1 MRSGRA
7 AAKVGR
13 VEEAGIRD
21 AARLARDCVVMTQAV
36 ALGRWIS
43 SAGSRPVTPRRVLRK
58 PDLPAAAVVI
68 GVPLP
73 ARLRTA
79 ADLPAIHRPWC
90 LALAAGL
97 LRVEDGAVST
107 GPALAC
113 WPPAD
118 ADVLSGWL
126 SGLTVCSAAEAGPGS
141 HEQDEAAGD
150 VLVLLRMLQDE
161 YVPTGQA
168 LVHTMRAQARNLY
181 DEFGLD
187 ASFSWRADEGTV
199 TRAAARLASFGA
211 VSGNDMLTGGCVIT
225 PLGRWAAGRLRTM
238 LAGPGE
244 DLSAAGLIA
253 YLAEC
258 AEDDRFE
265 YAWDWLDAQPDP
277 VDAARLLVA
286 GASMEPR
293 LRWIAT
299 YAVELLGEDA
309 LPVWRDMV
317 QVPGIGPHARFALY
331 EMEAGPE
338 PSEAEWLWLAVESAA
353 RALAESGPDEA
364 ITVLWDCLPA
374 QQLAADDLDHRVAVA
389 RASDHP
395 SAGPLVQTITDH
407 VAAAGLG
414 SLSVHQCLQ
423 LKVTLKHWRPPIWR
437 TVLMPATAT
446 LPALHRVIQ
455 ILYGWDGD
463 HLHAFRVRHA
473 TYSDPSFKL
482 EEAGDETQVRVRD
495 ALAAGGGKIVYE
507 YDFGAGWTHEVA
519 LQRKVPRDP
528 AAVYPVCTKFSGD
541 SPVEYPAEEIWYSD
555 DASESDPAEAGPA
568 EPESFDL
575 AAVNGKLAAL
585 DSR

>member
-13 VEEAGIRD
+13 VEEAGILD
-21 AARLARDCVVMTQAV
+21 AARLARDCVVMTRAV

-43 SAGSRPVTPRRVLRK
+43 TAGPRPVTPRRVLRK
-58 PDLPAAAVVI
+58 PDLPAAAAVI

-79 ADLPAIHRPWC
+79 ADVPAIHRPWC

-97 LRVEDGAVST
+97 LRVEDGAVSA
-107 GPALAC
+107 GPALAR

-118 ADVLSGWL
+118 AEVLSAWL
-126 SGLTVCSAAEAGPGS
+126 SGLTACSAAEAGLDP

-150 VLVLLRMLQDE
+150 VLVLLRVLQDE
-161 YVPTGQA
+161 HVPAGQA
-168 LVHTMRAQARNLY
+168 LVHAVRVRARDLY

-187 ASFSWRADEGTV
+187 ASFGWRADEGPV

-244 DLSAAGLIA
+244 DLSAAELIA

-265 YAWDWLDAQPDP
+265 HAWDWLDAQPGP
-277 VDAARLLVA
+277 ADAARRLLVA

-293 LRWIAT
+293 LRWIAA

-338 PSEAEWLWLAVESAA
+338 PSDAEWLWLAVESAA
-353 RALAESGPDEA
+353 RALAENGPDEA

-374 QQLAADDLDHRVAVA
+374 QQLAADDLDHRVAMA

-395 SAGPLVQTITDH
+395 SARSLARTITDH
-407 VAAAGLG
+407 VASAGLG

-446 LPALHRVIQ
+446 LPAPAPGDPDPVWMGRRPPPRVPGTARDVQ
-455 ILYGWDGD
+455 RPVLQTGRGRRRDPGARAGRPRRRRREVR
-463 HLHAFRVRHA
+463 LRVR
-473 TYSDPSFKL
+473 FRRGL
-482 EEAGDETQVRVRD
+482 D
-495 ALAAGGGKIVYE
+495 ARG
-507 YDFGAGWTHEVA
+507 
-519 LQRKVPRDP
+519 R
-528 AAVYPVCTKFSGD
+528 
-541 SPVEYPAEEIWYSD
+541 PAEEAAARSRRRL
-555 DASESDPAEAGPA
+555 SGVHEVQRRLSRRVSGRG
-568 EPESFDL
+568 DL
-575 AAVNGKLAAL
+575 VL
-585 DSR
+585 RRRR

>member
-1 MRSGRA
+1 M
-7 AAKVGR
+7 
-13 VEEAGIRD
+13 
-21 AARLARDCVVMTQAV
+21 
-36 ALGRWIS
+36 
-43 SAGSRPVTPRRVLRK
+43 
-58 PDLPAAAVVI
+58 
-68 GVPLP
+68 
-73 ARLRTA
+73 
-79 ADLPAIHRPWC
+79 
-90 LALAAGL
+90 
-97 LRVEDGAVST
+97 
-107 GPALAC
+107 
-113 WPPAD
+113 
-118 ADVLSGWL
+118 
-126 SGLTVCSAAEAGPGS
+126 
-141 HEQDEAAGD
+141 
-150 VLVLLRMLQDE
+150 LVLLRTLQDE
-161 YVPTGQA
+161 HVPTGQA
-168 LVHTMRAQARNLY
+168 LVHTVRAQARNLY
-181 DEFGLD
+181 DEFGPD

-244 DLSAAGLIA
+244 DLSAAELIA

-265 YAWDWLDAQPDP
+265 HAWDWLDAQPGP
-277 VDAARLLVA
+277 VDAARRLLVA

-395 SAGPLVQTITDH
+395 SAGPLVQTMTDH

-414 SLSVHQCLQ
+414 SLSVHQCLL

-495 ALAAGGGKIVYE
+495 ALATGGGKIVYE

-541 SPVEYPAEEIWYSD
+541 SPVEYPEEEIWYSD
-555 DASESDPAEAGPA
+555 DASESGLAEPGPA
-568 EPESFDL
+568 EPGSFDL

>member
-1 MRSGRA
+1 
-7 AAKVGR
+7 
-13 VEEAGIRD
+13 
-21 AARLARDCVVMTQAV
+21 MTQAV

-43 SAGSRPVTPRRVLRK
+43 TAGSRPVTPRRVLRK
-58 PDLPAAAVVI
+58 PDLPAAAAVI

-79 ADLPAIHRPWC
+79 SDVPAIHRPWC

-113 WPPAD
+113 WAPAD
-118 ADVLSGWL
+118 ADVLSAWL
-126 SGLTVCSAAEAGPGS
+126 SGLTACSAAEAGPHP
-141 HEQDEAAGD
+141 HEQDEAVGD

-161 YVPTGQA
+161 HVPTGQA
-168 LVHTMRAQARNLY
+168 LVHTVRAQARNLH

-187 ASFSWRADEGTV
+187 SSFSWRADEGTV

-244 DLSAAGLIA
+244 DLSAAELIA

-265 YAWDWLDAQPDP
+265 HAWDWLDAQ
-277 VDAARLLVA
+277 
-286 GASMEPR
+286 
-293 LRWIAT
+293 
-299 YAVELLGEDA
+299 
-309 LPVWRDMV
+309 
-317 QVPGIGPHARFALY
+317 
-331 EMEAGPE
+331 
-338 PSEAEWLWLAVESAA
+338 
-353 RALAESGPDEA
+353 
-364 ITVLWDCLPA
+364 
-374 QQLAADDLDHRVAVA
+374 QLATDDLDHRVAMA

-395 SAGPLVQTITDH
+395 SAGSLTQTITDH
-407 VAAAGLG
+407 VASAGLG

-423 LKVTLKHWRPPIWR
+423 LKVTLKHRSPPIWR

-446 LPALHRVIQ
+446 LPTLHRVIQ

-473 TYSDPSFKL
+473 TYSDPSSNL
-482 EEAGDETQVRVRD
+482 EEASDETQVRVRD

-519 LQRKVPRDP
+519 LQRKLPRDP
-528 AAVYPVCTKFSGD
+528 VAVYPVCTKFSGD
-541 SPVEYPAEEIWYSD
+541 SPVEYPEGEIWYSD
-555 DASESDPAEAGPA
+555 DAGESDPAEPSPA

-585 DSR
+585 DGR

>member
-1 MRSGRA
+1 MTEA
-7 AAKVGR
+7 VG
-13 VEEAGIRD
+13 
-21 AARLARDCVVMTQAV
+21 
-36 ALGRWIS
+36 LGRWIS
-43 SAGSRPVTPRRVLRK
+43 TAGPRPVTPRRVLRK
-58 PDLPAAAVVI
+58 PDLPAAAAVI
-68 GVPLP
+68 GVPMP

-79 ADLPAIHRPWC
+79 ADVPAIHRPWC
-90 LALAAGL
+90 LALATGL
-97 LRVEDGAVST
+97 LRVEDGTVST

-126 SGLTVCSAAEAGPGS
+126 SGLTACSAAEAGPDP
-141 HEQDEAAGD
+141 HEQDEAVGD
-150 VLVLLRMLQDE
+150 VLVLLCMLQDE
-161 YVPTGQA
+161 HVPTGQA
-168 LVHTMRAQARNLY
+168 LVRTVRAQARNLY

-211 VSGNDMLTGGCVIT
+211 VSGNDILTGGCVIT

-244 DLSAAGLIA
+244 DLSAAELIA

-265 YAWDWLDAQPDP
+265 HAWNWLDAQPGP
-277 VDAARLLVA
+277 VDAARRLLVA

-331 EMEAGPE
+331 EMEAGSE
-338 PSEAEWLWLAVESAA
+338 PSNAQWLWLAVESAA

-374 QQLAADDLDHRVAVA
+374 QQLAADDLDHRVAMA

-395 SAGPLVQTITDH
+395 SAGSLAQTITDH
-407 VAAAGLG
+407 VASAGLG

-423 LKVTLKHWRPPIWR
+423 LKVTLKHRRPPIWR

-446 LPALHRVIQ
+446 LPALHRAIQ

-473 TYSDPSFKL
+473 TYSDPAFKL
-482 EEAGDETQVRVRD
+482 EEAGDETPVRVRD

-519 LQRKVPRDP
+519 LQRKLPRDP
-528 AAVYPVCTKFSGD
+528 VAVHPVCTKFSGD
-541 SPVEYPAEEIWYSD
+541 SPVEYPEEEIWYSD
-555 DASESDPAEAGPA
+555 DAGESGPAEPAPA

-585 DSR
+585 DGR

>member
-1 MRSGRA
+1 
-7 AAKVGR
+7 
-13 VEEAGIRD
+13 VEEAGIGD
-21 AARLARDCVVMTQAV
+21 AARLARGCIVMAQAV

-43 SAGSRPVTPRRVLRK
+43 TAGSRPVTPRRVLRK
-58 PDLPAAAVVI
+58 PDLPTAAAMI

-79 ADLPAIHRPWC
+79 ADVPAIHRPWC

-97 LRVEDGAVST
+97 LRVEDGAVSP
-107 GPALAC
+107 GPAQAC

-118 ADVLSGWL
+118 ADVLSAWL
-126 SGLTVCSAAEAGPGS
+126 SGLTACSSAEAGPDP
-141 HEQDEAAGD
+141 HEQDEAAAD
-150 VLVLLRMLQDE
+150 VLVLLRVLQDE
-161 YVPTGQA
+161 HVPTGQA
-168 LVHTMRAQARNLY
+168 LVNAVRAQARNLD

-199 TRAAARLASFGA
+199 ARAAARLASFGA
-211 VSGNDMLTGGCVIT
+211 VSGDDILTGGCVIT
-225 PLGRWAAGRLRTM
+225 PLGRWAARRLQTT
-238 LAGPGE
+238 LAGPGD
-244 DLSAAGLIA
+244 DLSAPELIA
-253 YLAEC
+253 YLAQC
-258 AEDDRFE
+258 AEDERFE
-265 YAWDWLDAQPDP
+265 HAWGWLDAQPGP
-277 VDAARLLVA
+277 VDAARRLLVA
-286 GASMEPR
+286 GAPMEPR
-293 LRWIAT
+293 LRWIAA

-317 QVPGIGPHARFALY
+317 QDPGIGPHASFALY

-338 PSEAEWLWLAVESAA
+338 PSDAQWLWLAVESAV

-374 QQLAADDLDHRVAVA
+374 QHLATDDLDHRVAVA

-395 SAGPLVQTITDH
+395 SARSLAQTITDH
-407 VAAAGLG
+407 VASAGLG

-423 LKVTLKHWRPPIWR
+423 LKITLKRWRPPISR

-455 ILYGWDGD
+455 ILYGWDGE
-463 HLHAFRVRHA
+463 HLHAFRARHA
-473 TYSDPSFKL
+473 TYSDPSFRL
-482 EEAGDETQVRVRD
+482 EEAGDETPVRVRD

-519 LQRKVPRDP
+519 LQRQLPRNRV
-528 AAVYPVCTKFSGD
+528 AVYPVCTKFSGN
-541 SPVEYPAEEIWYSD
+541 SPVEYPEEEMWCSD
-555 DASESDPAEAGPA
+555 DGESDQSEPSPA

-575 AAVNGKLAAL
+575 AAVNGELAAL
-585 DSR
+585 ERR